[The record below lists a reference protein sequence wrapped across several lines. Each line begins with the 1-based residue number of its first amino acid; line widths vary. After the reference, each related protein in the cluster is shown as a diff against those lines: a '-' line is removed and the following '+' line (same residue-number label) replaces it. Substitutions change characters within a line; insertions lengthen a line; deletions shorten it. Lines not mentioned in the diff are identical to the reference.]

1 MPHEGKGHK
10 IHIHS
15 GIYYE
20 LFNGKGKQLKYVLY
34 FIKYSELWSMFCQIN
49 HYIYRVFFNKLEKP
63 KFHLKDLDLKHTLDI
78 NSDKLLLCFILNEGV
93 KL

>member
-1 MPHEGKGHK
+1 MLLEGKGHK

-49 HYIYRVFFNKLEKP
+49 HYIYRFSLIN
-63 KFHLKDLDLKHTLDI
+63 LKNL
-78 NSDKLLLCFILNEGV
+78 NFI
-93 KL
+93 